1 MQVDE
6 LLKPFP
12 IKEFHPFP
20 RAMLGPGAHEMIGP
34 EALKL
39 GFKKTL
45 VMTSGLR
52 GSDIIHKITE
62 SMKYHGLEV
71 VVYDKVESNPKD
83 YNVMDAVGLYQ
94 QNECDSFVSIGGGS
108 SHDACKGAR
117 ISVAHDGRNVNEF
130 EGFNKSENPKN
141 PPHIAVSTTAGTGS
155 ETSWAYV
162 ITDTTTDP
170 DNPHKYVA
178 FDDASVATL
187 AIDDPVL
194 FYSCPVDYTA
204 QCGFDVLAHASEPYV
219 SRLNFP
225 PSLGNALYAIKLTA
239 ENLRAAVWNG
249 QDLPGREGMMYA
261 QYIAAQAFNS
271 GGLGIIHSISHAISA
286 FYDLHHGL
294 NNAIALPRVWAFNM
308 PVAYKRFA
316 DIAGQMG
323 VDTYGM
329 TDVQAAEAALAAA
342 VRLMR
347 DVGIPERFVDVTQ
360 DSYSKNRLGQGPT
373 KFYENAKVVKG
384 DGPDV
389 DRITNHVLGRRL
401 HTGQRQGMH
410 LRDGAPGGRALHER
424 RSRRPADL
432 SGARP
437 SLRYATTRSAGAH
450 RSRKSRR
457 EQGARSLRGR
467 STSVSE
473 RSAASFES
481 VDAVM
486 DALREHG
493 YIADIRL
500 ATIVFLVTRLNKPML
515 IEGPAGVGKT
525 ELAKALAGISGRRL
539 LRLQCYEGQDETKA
553 LYEWDYGK
561 QLLYTQILREKIGH
575 VVADAPDLESA
586 VDRIGAQESV
596 FFSERFLAARPLLES
611 IRSEK
616 PCVLLIDEVDR
627 ADEALEAVLLETLAE
642 FQVSVPEVGTF
653 TTDTPPYVIL
663 TSNNTRDLSAALKR
677 RCLHL
682 FLDYPSA
689 ERELEIVRSKD
700 TGLPEALAKQLVDIV
715 RGLRE
720 LELRKAPSIS
730 ETIDWARTLAVL
742 GVQELNATVLADT
755 ASVVVKYDKDVRKAI
770 SGHASARRPQRD
782 GPRSRPRPWPRP
794 RP

>member
-71 VVYDKVESNPKD
+71 VIYDKVESNPKD

-117 ISVAHDGRNVNEF
+117 ISVAHDGRNVNDF

-225 PSLGNALYAIKLTA
+225 PSLGNALYAIKLTS

-271 GGLGIIHSISHAISA
+271 GGLGIIHSIS
-286 FYDLHHGL
+286 
-294 NNAIALPRVWAFNM
+294 PRHQRVLR
-308 PVAYKRFA
+308 PPPRP
-316 DIAGQMG
+316 Q
-323 VDTYGM
+323 
-329 TDVQAAEAALAAA
+329 QRHRAAA
-342 VRLMR
+342 R
-347 DVGIPERFVDVTQ
+347 VGVQHAGGLQALR
-360 DSYSKNRLGQGPT
+360 RHRR
-373 KFYENAKVVKG
+373 
-384 DGPDV
+384 PD
-389 DRITNHVLGRRL
+389 GRR
-401 HTGQRQGMH
+401 H
-410 LRDGAPGGRALHER
+410 LRHDRRAGRRGRAGRRHPAAAR
-424 RSRRPADL
+424 RGHPGAVRRRHARTPTRRTGSARVRRSSTRTPRSSRATQPTSTGSPTTSSATPAPRATPRSARSRRC
-432 SGARP
+432 ARW
-437 SLRYATTRSAGAH
+437 STTA
-450 RSRKSRR
+450 
-457 EQGARSLRGR
+457 
-467 STSVSE
+467 
-473 RSAASFES
+473 
-481 VDAVM
+481 
-486 DALREHG
+486 
-493 YIADIRL
+493 
-500 ATIVFLVTRLNKPML
+500 
-515 IEGPAGVGKT
+515 
-525 ELAKALAGISGRRL
+525 
-539 LRLQCYEGQDETKA
+539 
-553 LYEWDYGK
+553 
-561 QLLYTQILREKIGH
+561 
-575 VVADAPDLESA
+575 
-586 VDRIGAQESV
+586 
-596 FFSERFLAARPLLES
+596 
-611 IRSEK
+611 
-616 PCVLLIDEVDR
+616 
-627 ADEALEAVLLETLAE
+627 
-642 FQVSVPEVGTF
+642 
-653 TTDTPPYVIL
+653 
-663 TSNNTRDLSAALKR
+663 
-677 RCLHL
+677 
-682 FLDYPSA
+682 
-689 ERELEIVRSKD
+689 
-700 TGLPEALAKQLVDIV
+700 
-715 RGLRE
+715 
-720 LELRKAPSIS
+720 
-730 ETIDWARTLAVL
+730 
-742 GVQELNATVLADT
+742 
-755 ASVVVKYDKDVRKAI
+755 
-770 SGHASARRPQRD
+770 
-782 GPRSRPRPWPRP
+782 
-794 RP
+794 